1 MLAAMSSFAGHAL
14 AAATAYALGL
24 RPGGTRGRPLWLT
37 CLVVLAWAPDVDY
50 LVRSLDRG
58 PDHRLRITHS
68 LAFGLLLP
76 ALTAGALRAAGVRGG
91 TLVRLVVQAVGASL
105 SHVVLDL
112 LVGVTALPLFW
123 PVSSARVRLP
133 FGLLPSAGRLDLAN
147 PLLYRNMLIELGALL
162 PLAAAIVVAFGARR
176 SARLP
181 AGLGVRRP
189 TRARASLIAGLLA
202 VAAAFMAWAAML
214 PR

>member
-1 MLAAMSSFAGHAL
+1 MLTAMSSFAGHAL
-14 AAATAYALGL
+14 AAATTYALGP
-24 RPGGTRGRPLWLT
+24 RPGGTRGRTLWLAW
-37 CLVVLAWAPDVDY
+37 LVVLAWAPDVDY

-76 ALTAGALRAAGVRGG
+76 ALTAGTLRAAGVRSGL
-91 TLVRLVVQAVGASL
+91 LVRLVVQAVGASL

-162 PLAAAIVVAFGARR
+162 PLAAVIVVAFGAGR

-181 AGLGVRRP
+181 AELGPGRP
-189 TRARASLIAGLLA
+189 TRSRAAIVAGLLA
-202 VAAAFMAWAAML
+202 VAVAFMAWAATL
-214 PR
+214 SR